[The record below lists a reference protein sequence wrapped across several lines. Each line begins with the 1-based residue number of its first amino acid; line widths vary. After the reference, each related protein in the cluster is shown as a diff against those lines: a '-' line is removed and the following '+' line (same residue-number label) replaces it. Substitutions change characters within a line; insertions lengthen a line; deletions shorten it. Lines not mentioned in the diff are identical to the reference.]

1 MITSIDKILWEKLKI
16 FPQIYSKF
24 SNISSWKIFYK
35 NKQLIK
41 TYLLEWKQMS
51 TIFEF
56 IALGNYVKV
65 IAVDEKTGI
74 EISTLFPKN
83 LTKKLMQE
91 SALKKL
97 EWKLKN
103 LWIC

>member
-1 MITSIDKILWEKLKI
+1 
-16 FPQIYSKF
+16 
-24 SNISSWKIFYK
+24 
-35 NKQLIK
+35 
-41 TYLLEWKQMS
+41 MS

-103 LWIC
+103 L

>member
-1 MITSIDKILWEKLKI
+1 
-16 FPQIYSKF
+16 
-24 SNISSWKIFYK
+24 
-35 NKQLIK
+35 
-41 TYLLEWKQMS
+41 MS

-83 LTKKLMQE
+83 LTKKL
-91 SALKKL
+91 SKSFFWVFWIIAIIVVVSIFLYADNNWL
-97 EWKLKN
+97 ENKTDDPPTSRYCSNKVDGYRRWY
-103 LWIC
+103 